1 MRLQRADYEAKSQ
14 RLIDAYQERLLS
26 LEELRER
33 TGPLRTRQRAMASEL
48 NALQARELDR
58 STSLMLAESVQ

>member
-48 NALQARELDR
+48 NALQAGSWTVRLPG
-58 STSLMLAESVQ
+58 ACHSVQ